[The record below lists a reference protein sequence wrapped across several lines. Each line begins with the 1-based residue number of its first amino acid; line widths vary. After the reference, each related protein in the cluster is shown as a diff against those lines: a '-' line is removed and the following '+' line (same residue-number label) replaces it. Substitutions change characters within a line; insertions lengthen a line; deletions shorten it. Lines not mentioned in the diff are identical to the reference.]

1 MPYLVSVGGNAL
13 KGRHAEMSK
22 LAFFLSRIIG
32 NGKVVLTHGNGP
44 QVGAIESAMPETKL
58 GVATAMTQAEIGIR
72 LKEGVLSGFEHN
84 GGRKDLRIDVLI
96 TEVFVKETRH
106 DMKPVKPIGSYYKT
120 RKEALGEL
128 GSVSLASYVKGYR
141 RVVPSPEPL
150 RLARPDSLHALLEC
164 NDIVIA
170 GGGGGVPVIETG
182 RGREIAECV
191 VDKDYT
197 SAMIAQEIGS
207 SIMYIFTDVDG
218 VYEGFGTKKQR
229 LIERI
234 SAKEAKDMKE
244 GGELEM
250 GSMEPKVSAAARFAE
265 RTGGIGVIA
274 NLLKPES
281 ALSLSGCTVIY
292 SSN

>member
-22 LAFFLSRIIG
+22 LAFFLSRIID

-44 QVGAIESAMPETKL
+44 QVGAIESALPETKL
-58 GVATAMTQAEIGIR
+58 GIATAMTQAEIGIR
-72 LKEGVLSGFEHN
+72 LKEGVLASFEHS
-84 GGRKDLRIDVLI
+84 KDHRELRMDVLI
-96 TEVFVKETRH
+96 TEVFVKDTKH

-120 RKEALGEL
+120 REEALREL
-128 GSVSLASYVKGYR
+128 GNVPLASYGKGYR

-150 RLARPDSLHALLEC
+150 RLARPDTLHALLEC

-170 GGGGGVPVIETG
+170 GGGGGVPVMETG
-182 RGREIAECV
+182 RGREMVECV

-207 SIMYIFTDVDG
+207 SMMYIFTDVDG
-218 VYEGFGTKKQR
+218 VYEGFGTKKQK
-229 LIERI
+229 LIERM
-234 SAKEAKDMKE
+234 SAKEAKEMAERGHLE
-244 GGELEM
+244 GG
-250 GSMEPKVSAAARFAE
+250 SIKPKVSAAAKFTE
-265 RTGGIGVIA
+265 RTGGISVIA

-292 SSN
+292 SGN

>member
-1 MPYLVSVGGNAL
+1 M
-13 KGRHAEMSK
+13 KGRQAEMSK

-44 QVGAIESAMPETKL
+44 QVGAIESALPETKL
-58 GVATAMTQAEIGIR
+58 GIATAMTQAEIGIR
-72 LKEGVLSGFEHN
+72 LKEGVLSGFGHN
-84 GGRKDLRIDVLI
+84 GNHKDLRIDVLI
-96 TEVFVKETRH
+96 TEVFVKETRR

-120 RKEALGEL
+120 RKEALSEL
-128 GSVSLASYVKGYR
+128 GSVSLASYGKGYR

-170 GGGGGVPVIETG
+170 GGGGGVPVIETS

-207 SIMYIFTDVDG
+207 SMMYIFTDVDG

-229 LIERI
+229 LIERL
-234 SAKEAKDMKE
+234 SAKEAKDMAE
-244 GGELEM
+244 SGELEG
-250 GSMEPKVSAAARFAE
+250 GSIEPKVSAAARFTE
-265 RTGGIGVIA
+265 RTGGISVIA
-274 NLLKPES
+274 NLLKPDS

-292 SSN
+292 SGN

>member
-1 MPYLVSVGGNAL
+1 M
-13 KGRHAEMSK
+13 KGRQTEMSK

-44 QVGAIESAMPETKL
+44 QVGAIESALPETKL
-58 GVATAMTQAEIGIR
+58 GIATAMTQAEIGIR
-72 LKEGVLSGFEHN
+72 LKEGVLSGFGHN
-84 GGRKDLRIDVLI
+84 GNHKDLRIDVLI
-96 TEVFVKETRH
+96 TEVFVKETRR

-120 RKEALGEL
+120 RKEALSEL
-128 GSVSLASYVKGYR
+128 GSVSLASYGKGYR

-170 GGGGGVPVIETG
+170 GGGGGVPVIETS

-229 LIERI
+229 LIERL
-234 SAKEAKDMKE
+234 SAREAKDMAE
-244 GGELEM
+244 NGELEG
-250 GSMEPKVSAAARFAE
+250 GSIEPKVSAAARFTE
-265 RTGGIGVIA
+265 RTGGISVIA
-274 NLLKPES
+274 NLLKPDS

-292 SSN
+292 SGN

>member
-13 KGRHAEMSK
+13 KGRQTEMSK

-44 QVGAIESAMPETKL
+44 QVGAIESALPETKL
-58 GVATAMTQAEIGIR
+58 GIATAMTQAEIGIR
-72 LKEGVLSGFEHN
+72 LKEGVLSGFGHN
-84 GGRKDLRIDVLI
+84 GNHKDLRIDVLI
-96 TEVFVKETRH
+96 TEVFVKETRR

-120 RKEALGEL
+120 RKEALSEL
-128 GSVSLASYVKGYR
+128 GSVSLASYGKGYR

-170 GGGGGVPVIETG
+170 GGGGGVPVIETS

-229 LIERI
+229 LIERL
-234 SAKEAKDMKE
+234 SAREAKDMAE
-244 GGELEM
+244 NGELEG
-250 GSMEPKVSAAARFAE
+250 GSIEPKVSAAARFTE
-265 RTGGIGVIA
+265 RTGGISVIA
-274 NLLKPES
+274 NLLKPDS

-292 SSN
+292 SGN